1 MRILILGGGFGG
13 VYTAMA
19 LQKVFRRRHH
29 IDITLIDQKNYFVF
43 QPMLAEVISGSVD
56 ILHTVT
62 PFRDLCP
69 GISLHV
75 GEIDRVD
82 MAKKVVVV
90 NAGLHS
96 QPLTIAY
103 DHVVLAL
110 GRVENFSMVRGL
122 QEHGFHF
129 KNLGDALVLRSRL
142 ISLLETADSEP
153 DAETRRKL
161 LTVVMAG
168 GGFSGVEAI
177 AAVNDF
183 MRKVIHRYSRLDP
196 SELRMILLQS
206 GTRILPELPAS
217 LSLYAQRLLDRRR
230 VELRLRTR
238 LTAVTADEA
247 ILNDGKRIAT
257 KTVIATVGAASNPVL
272 TALPC
277 EQQQGRIR
285 VDAHLEV
292 PGYPGVWALGDC
304 AYIADA
310 KSGAPCPP
318 TAQYAVAE
326 AKCLAA
332 NIVASID
339 GSDKKPFAFRAVG
352 MMGSI
357 GHHSAVGQVMGVKV
371 SGLLAW
377 VLWRAVYWNK
387 LPGFRRRFHVVL
399 DWLLEFVF
407 PKDLVQLDIAPSQDM
422 NREHFE
428 AGEIIFRQ
436 GDVGDRVYVIIDGE
450 VEIVHHNAHGE
461 ASVIARRKA
470 GDCIGEMALI
480 AKAPRSATARA
491 VTHMD
496 ALTLHR
502 NAFDA
507 LFTHIPALRESFE
520 RLMQERS
527 RAPETE
533 LAPSRELRNGCDSH
547 EMTS

>member
-1 MRILILGGGFGG
+1 
-13 VYTAMA
+13 
-19 LQKVFRRRHH
+19 
-29 IDITLIDQKNYFVF
+29 
-43 QPMLAEVISGSVD
+43 MLAEIVSGSVD

-62 PFRDLCP
+62 PCRDLCP

-75 GEIDRVD
+75 GEVARIDVD
-82 MAKKVVVV
+82 AKIVVVT
-90 NAGLHS
+90 AGMRS
-96 QPLTIAY
+96 QPLTLSY

-110 GRVENFSMVRGL
+110 GRAENFSLVRGL

-153 DAETRRKL
+153 EAETRRKL

-177 AAVNDF
+177 AAANDF
-183 MRKVIHRYSRLDP
+183 IRKVMHRYPRLDP
-196 SELRMILLQS
+196 SDLHMILLQS
-206 GTRILPELPAS
+206 GARILPELPAS
-217 LSLYAQRLLDRRR
+217 LSLYAQRLLDRRQ

-238 LTAVTADEA
+238 LAAVTADEA

-277 EQQQGRIR
+277 EQEQSRIR
-285 VDAHLEV
+285 VDTHLEV

-304 AYIADA
+304 AFIVDQ
-310 KSGAPCPP
+310 KSGQTCPP

-332 NIVASID
+332 NLVAAID
-339 GSDKKPFAFRAVG
+339 GGKKQPFSFTAAG

-357 GHHSAVGQVMGVKV
+357 GHRSAVGQVLGVKV

-377 VLWRAVYWNK
+377 VLWRGVYWNK
-387 LPGFRRRFHVVL
+387 LPGFRRRFHVAL

-407 PKDLVQLDIAPSQDM
+407 PKDLVQLDVAPSQDM
-422 NREHFE
+422 SREHFE
-428 AGEIIFRQ
+428 AGEIIFRE
-436 GDVGDRVYVIIDGE
+436 GEVGDRVYVIIDGE
-450 VEIVHHNAHGE
+450 VEVARQNVHGE
-461 ASVIARRKA
+461 ASVIARRTA
-470 GDCIGEMALI
+470 GDCFGEMALI
-480 AKAPRSATARA
+480 ASAPRSATVRA
-491 VTHMD
+491 VTNMD
-496 ALTLHR
+496 ALTLQR
-502 NAFDA
+502 SAFDA

-527 RAPETE
+527 DTADPT
-533 LAPSRELRNGCDSH
+533 RELPPAREPDHPRDGRGA
-547 EMTS
+547 T